1 MYIVLGLHQD
11 AIGHWADETIG
22 PLPTV
27 VVSQPLYAVVSDEMG
42 KTGSLCLERAVM
54 L

>member
-11 AIGHWADETIG
+11 AIGHWADETNG

-27 VVSQPLYAVVSDEMG
+27 VVSQPLYAVVSVEMG
-42 KTGSLCLERAVM
+42 NTGDGCLRRVVM